1 MEQVTLIAP
10 AKINWGLDIVGKR
23 ADGYHLLCTLMQS
36 VGLFDRVRIQ
46 KSERDCCVCSP
57 PLYGNG
63 ENLALRAWHLLK
75 QEYVLPGG
83 LCLEIDKGIPE
94 GGGLAGGSTDA
105 AAVLLGVDRLFRLGL
120 GEERLADLGL
130 RLGADLPFCLKGGLA
145 LVEGIGERLLPQR
158 ALRSYHL
165 VLVNPGFPVS
175 TAEVYRQFSFDQIAA
190 HPDLKGL
197 LDALEAGDRSG
208 VAACC
213 GNLLETPAFTL
224 HPQIACLKERC
235 RSLGLVSLMSGSGG
249 SVWGLADSADEAEK
263 AAEVLKREGYPFVHV
278 VRTLSTGP
286 NFI

>member
-190 HPDLKGL
+190 HPESKGPAGCLGGRGQERGRRL
-197 LDALEAGDRSG
+197 LRQSAGNPGVYPASANRLSERALPVFGPGFFDERQRRQCLGTRG
-208 VAACC
+208 QC
-213 GNLLETPAFTL
+213 G
-224 HPQIACLKERC
+224 
-235 RSLGLVSLMSGSGG
+235 
-249 SVWGLADSADEAEK
+249 
-263 AAEVLKREGYPFVHV
+263 
-278 VRTLSTGP
+278 
-286 NFI
+286 